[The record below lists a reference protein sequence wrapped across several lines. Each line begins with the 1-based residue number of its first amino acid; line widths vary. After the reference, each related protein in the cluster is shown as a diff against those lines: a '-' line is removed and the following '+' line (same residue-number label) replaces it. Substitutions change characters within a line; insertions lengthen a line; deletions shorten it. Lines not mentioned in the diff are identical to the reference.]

1 MTFEDFFVKEGNW
14 CSIIIKYAISS
25 YNYNSWHFFKDLC
38 SCISISSYCPEQTWM
53 IYGNVYWF
61 DVKRFKNRY
70 RILVECS
77 FLPGFCDFS
86 DHLPT
91 VTLVAMVWFLK
102 IDHVK
107 LLKACM
113 LLPFLYGDVF
123 SIIIHV
129 TLMQYMW
136 SKNGSW
142 NQYVNTCTVWNWRP
156 YNVWRIEIGA
166 IAIKSIHE
174 CVQKNL
180 VQLIVEELSTICT

>member
-14 CSIIIKYAISS
+14 CSVIIKYAISS

-38 SCISISSYCPEQTWM
+38 NCISISSYCPEQTWM
-53 IYGNVYWF
+53 IYGNVYWI

-102 IDHVK
+102 IDHVQAAESMHAVAIFIRWCIQFHNTCDLDAIHVVEK
-107 LLKACM
+107 WLLKPVC
-113 LLPFLYGDVF
+113 
-123 SIIIHV
+123 
-129 TLMQYMW
+129 
-136 SKNGSW
+136 
-142 NQYVNTCTVWNWRP
+142 
-156 YNVWRIEIGA
+156 
-166 IAIKSIHE
+166 
-174 CVQKNL
+174 
-180 VQLIVEELSTICT
+180 